1 MNSKSL
7 VTEVCNVMSKINGVT
22 VTSEFPDRL
31 QDLPLRN
38 PFVSVG
44 IKSINAE
51 GIEGAKLT
59 EDFAPAT
66 VTLRLTVCVP
76 KLMTGE
82 KCMQVVDAIINSLR
96 SMLQTHTILTIKAN
110 YTRYS
115 AKLSALVTDVDV
127 KFYST
132 NAF

>member
-1 MNSKSL
+1 MDTKSL
-7 VTEVCNVMSKINGVT
+7 VTAVCNVVSKIAGVT
-22 VTSEFPDRL
+22 VTPEFPDQL

-51 GIEGAKLT
+51 GRDGAKLT
-59 EDFAPAT
+59 ETTAPVTIT
-66 VTLRLTVCVP
+66 VRLTVCVP

-82 KCMQVVDAIINSLR
+82 KCMQTMDAIINSLG
-96 SMLQTHTILTIKAN
+96 SMLQTYSVLTVKAN

-115 AKLSALVTDVDV
+115 SKLSALVTDIDV

>member
-1 MNSKSL
+1 MDTKSL
-7 VTEVCNVMSKINGVT
+7 VTSVCNVVSKIAGLT
-22 VTSEFPDRL
+22 VTPEFPDRL

-51 GIEGAKLT
+51 GIDGAKLT
-59 EDFAPAT
+59 EDFAPVTIT
-66 VTLRLTVCVP
+66 VRLTVCVP
-76 KLMTGE
+76 KFMTGE
-82 KCMQVVDAIINSLR
+82 KCMQTVDAIINSLG
-96 SMLQTHTILTIKAN
+96 SMLRTYSILTVKMN